1 MFEMFYSFK
10 RTISHTA
17 VKNERVKKAAAAA
30 LPARRRKGRGVERRK
45 YKTNLKAKP
54 RLIYLQGRPTD
65 TRGAQLNIL
74 HVTGTEINIHI
85 LGAPGL

>member
-54 RLIYLQGRPTD
+54 GLIYHQGRPAYN
-65 TRGAQLNIL
+65 RSAQLI
-74 HVTGTEINIHI
+74 I
-85 LGAPGL
+85 GAPSS